1 MYSGW
6 WPKWRK
12 SRFASPPKLGKVG
25 RDCEVLHL
33 SEQNL
38 SVTNCARKIKLIG
51 RGRLRCTCKVVCARK
66 LSRFLRA
73 EDCGIFKVCGP
84 RVQRGVAKMQEF
96 SFCAPPKTVKMV
108 FLGGGQRARGSRV
121 RAPKRARAC
130 QKRESDRTRAAQ
142 VVHQGRRGAF
152 CFLFL
157 ARGSASGH
165 RRGASDVQR
174 VVAKMEK
181 ISFCQPSKTW
191 QSWARLRGPPPQ

>member
-12 SRFASPPKLGKVG
+12 SRFARPPKLGKVG

-38 SVTNCARKIKLIG
+38 PVTNCARKIKLIG

-84 RVQRGVAKMQEF
+84 RVQRGVAKMQKF
-96 SFCAPPKTVKMV
+96 SFCAPPKTVKMI
-108 FLGGGQRARGSRV
+108 FLGVGSEPVGVVSAPPNVLGRARKEKVIGRGRLRWCIRDAVV
-121 RAPKRARAC
+121 RFVFYFLRAEVPPATERGAPDV
-130 QKRESDRTRAAQ
+130 QQ
-142 VVHQGRRGAF
+142 VVA
-152 CFLFL
+152 
-157 ARGSASGH
+157 
-165 RRGASDVQR
+165 
-174 VVAKMEK
+174 
-181 ISFCQPSKTW
+181 
-191 QSWARLRGPPPQ
+191 